1 MSDEKLTLTGT
12 AVDERA
18 EKEERFEIQVRQV
31 LRKYRP
37 ILDRITGV
45 LAEAGTDPQEA
56 EILLLWIAG
65 TSHAMRGEAVSADL
79 TMYTLAR
86 AWQYAAGRV
95 AN

>member
-1 MSDEKLTLTGT
+1 MSDESVTLTN
-12 AVDERA
+12 DERA
-18 EKEERFEIQVRQV
+18 EKEARFELQVRDV
-31 LRKYRP
+31 LKRYRP
-37 ILDRITGV
+37 TLNRLTDV

-56 EILLLWIAG
+56 EILLLWVAG

-86 AWQYAAGRV
+86 AWQYAAGKV